1 MFWCSAHV
9 VLWCSTGSDKSMA
22 PAPKLFTAIFEG
34 LPPTVSKQQEQEN
47 TKNMLTRADCPHSL
61 KTKKIYTQRKNG
73 KEKNSSSPPTNP
85 LESDPPTPSSI
96 WITCSLL
103 KGPSPGRSGGGDTP
117 NEDEYSAAFER
128 LLEGCPARTRCSSQ
142 IDGTV
147 RVEGGARRAGLKW
160 RSWMVG
166 AGGGVGGWSGDDWG
180 GRQTEEAC
188 VPVCPSGK
196 WAESNACLH
205 THTCGNRH
213 STAQE
218 SQEWGR
224 RLLTYCGK

>member
-1 MFWCSAHV
+1 MTNQWLQLQNYLQPSLRVFLLLCQNNKSRKILKICWQGQTAHTA
-9 VLWCSTGSDKSMA
+9 SR
-22 PAPKLFTAIFEG
+22 PK
-34 LPPTVSKQQEQEN
+34 N
-47 TKNMLTRADCPHSL
+47 
-61 KTKKIYTQRKNG
+61 IYTRRKNG

-166 AGGGVGGWSGDDWG
+166 AGGGGVGGWSGDDWG